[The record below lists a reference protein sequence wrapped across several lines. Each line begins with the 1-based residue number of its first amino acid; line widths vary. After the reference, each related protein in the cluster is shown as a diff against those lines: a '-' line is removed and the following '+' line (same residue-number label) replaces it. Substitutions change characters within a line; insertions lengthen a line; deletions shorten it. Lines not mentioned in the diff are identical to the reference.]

1 MGLMEGL
8 HSFLS
13 PFWARKGDVGLQSPS
28 GSQPRPQGPCL
39 SRGIVGKPDV
49 PGSTPALT
57 VHRPT
62 LTPCLVT
69 EGTSQAFLRRGLG
82 KVGGLPRP
90 QPVPAAGVGVPQAW
104 ASNRAQPC
112 SEQYG
117 KVFASLCPSWAAGL
131 KAKPRYAGAVC
142 PQASPSASLSSHWKP
157 G

>member
-1 MGLMEGL
+1 MEGL

-13 PFWARKGDVGLQSPS
+13 PFWARKGDVGLQAPVGLSPDHRAPACPEAS
-28 GSQPRPQGPCL
+28 CENLMCQEVPQPSPRTAPL
-39 SRGIVGKPDV
+39 SP
-49 PGSTPALT
+49 PAWGQ
-57 VHRPT
+57 
-62 LTPCLVT
+62 
-69 EGTSQAFLRRGLG
+69 GTSQAFLRRGLV

-117 KVFASLCPSWAAGL
+117 VVFTSLCPSWAAGL
-131 KAKPRYAGAVC
+131 KAEPRYLGAVC
-142 PQASPSASLSSHWKP
+142 PQASHSASLSSHWKP